1 MQVYKA
7 PLNDM
12 KFLFKDFLHD
22 GGFDIIFQ
30 NSDFE
35 FSDLDLI
42 LDQAARF
49 CEEELL
55 PINQT
60 GDGEGCTYERGQV
73 ITPTGFKEAYGKYV
87 SNGWQSATLD
97 KRYGGSGLPYVL
109 GVFLDEMMSSSNM
122 SFGNFPGLTTNAF
135 AAIEKSASEELKD
148 LYLPKLATGEWSGT
162 MNLTEPQCGTDL
174 GLTRTMALPQDDDS
188 YRITGTKI
196 FITGGEHDLSE
207 NIVHLVLAK
216 TPGAPKGIKG
226 ISLFLVPKII
236 PYPDGSLDKNNG
248 VECGSIEDKMG
259 IKASPTCVMRYND
272 AKGWLVGELHKGM
285 SAMFIMMNGA
295 RLMVGVQGL
304 GMTEIAYQSALF
316 YAKDRLQGRHPG
328 GAKHPDKPA
337 DPILVHPDVRKNL
350 LKIKSLSEG
359 IRGLIALTAAQVDV
373 ARLEKDKL
381 KRQRAEDWIALMTPI
396 IKAYGTDIGSESAN
410 LAVQIYGGHGYI
422 KEHGVE
428 QLVRDAR
435 IAQLY
440 EGTNGI
446 QALDLVG
453 RKLTQHNGRLLRSFF
468 DLVEGYIEENSLNE
482 QLEDFVPL
490 LKKSVERLDQVTAFI
505 VAKGL
510 SDPSEGAGPAADYL
524 KMFALT
530 AIAYVWTR
538 YADISYKK
546 QNDDPK
552 GFYKAKIESGKFYMS
567 KLLPETGY
575 LTASIMSGAG
585 SYTNYDDENYE
596 TGFQL

>member
-12 KFLFKDFLHD
+12 KFLFRDFLNAGD
-22 GGFDIIFQ
+22 LDLVFQ
-30 NSDFE
+30 NNDFAI
-35 FSDLDLI
+35 SDLDLI
-42 LDQAARF
+42 LDEAAKF
-49 CEEELL
+49 CEEQLL

-60 GDGEGCTYERGQV
+60 GDSEGCIFERGKV
-73 ITPTGFKEAYGKYV
+73 TTPAGFKKAYKNFVG
-87 SNGWQSATLD
+87 NGWQGITLD
-97 KRYGGSGLPYVL
+97 KKYGGQGLPYVL
-109 GVFLDEMMSSSNM
+109 GTFLDEIVTSSNM

-135 AAIEKSASEELKD
+135 EAIRKSASEDVKN

-174 GLTRTMALPQDDDS
+174 GLCKTMARTQKDGS
-188 YRITGTKI
+188 YKITGTKI

-207 NIVHLVLAK
+207 NIVHLVLAR
-216 TPGAPKGIKG
+216 TPEAPNGIRG

-236 PYPDGSLDKNNG
+236 PNLDGSLGKKNA

-259 IKASPTCVMRYND
+259 IKASPTCVMHYNE

-285 SAMFIMMNGA
+285 RSMFIMMNGA

-304 GMTEIAYQSALF
+304 GMAEIAYQSALF
-316 YAKDRLQGRHPG
+316 YAKDRLQGRSIS

-337 DPILVHPDVRKNL
+337 DPIIVHPDVRKNL

-359 IRGLIALTAAQVDV
+359 VRGLIALTAAQVDV
-373 ARLEKDKL
+373 ARLEKDEQKKQL
-381 KRQRAEDWIALMTPI
+381 AEDWVSLMTPI
-396 IKAYGTDIGSESAN
+396 IKAFGTDIGSESAN

-428 QLVRDAR
+428 QFVRDAR
-435 IAQLY
+435 ISQLY

-453 RKLTQHNGRLLRSFF
+453 RKLPMHNGRLLRSFF
-468 DLVEGYIEENSLNE
+468 HVVKDYIEKNAFNDHLNDFIPSLM
-482 QLEDFVPL
+482 
-490 LKKSVERLDQVTAFI
+490 KSFGRLQQVTAFI
-505 VAKGL
+505 ASKGL
-510 SDPSEGAGPAADYL
+510 ADPDEGAGPATDYL
-524 KMFALT
+524 KLFALT
-530 AIAYVWTR
+530 AIAYIWTR
-538 YADISYKK
+538 YAEISFKK

-552 GFYKAKIESGKFYMS
+552 GFYKAKIETGKFYMN

-575 LTASIMSGAG
+575 LVSSIMSGAK
-585 SYTNYDDENYE
+585 SYNQYDDAHFE